1 MGMGVDKM
9 TKTAM
14 NFVISRLGPI
24 WTASPLSP
32 STTKPKVVLAAMHDQ
47 GQQGESWSSRMP
59 SKMDRIGS
67 GIKVVLICILL
78 PQLLIGSRADKPT
91 PPASLDAAISHDRGL
106 H

>member
-47 GQQGESWSSRMP
+47 GQQGES
-59 SKMDRIGS
+59 
-67 GIKVVLICILL
+67 
-78 PQLLIGSRADKPT
+78 
-91 PPASLDAAISHDRGL
+91 
-106 H
+106 